1 MSAPDYKGEDLSL
14 DQCVRIVN
22 QLADNGIFNVAITG
36 GEPLVSPHFYA
47 ILDEMKKRE
56 MNLETLYTN
65 GKLVDDH
72 LLDELD
78 KRNMFPAFHISFDGV
93 RWHDWLRGEK
103 GAEEEAV
110 RAFVLLKNRGF
121 HASTSFCLHRHN
133 YMNNKIL

>member
-1 MSAPDYKGEDLSL
+1 
-14 DQCVRIVN
+14 
-22 QLADNGIFNVAITG
+22 
-36 GEPLVSPHFYA
+36 
-47 ILDEMKKRE
+47 MKKRE

-65 GKLVDDH
+65 GKRVDDH

-133 YMNNKIL
+133 IVDLRENSNFLAGLGIGLAVKEV